1 MFDTSDMHEFVLTF
15 KDPNYNETAPPMTLK
30 HNGEDLHER
39 IQRLRRLPRPQLQE
53 QIEWISFEV
62 ISLSPNQID
71 MSDKCEKCPLHC
83 LLETFLDLKY
93 IDHREGD
100 LVELLMIKSRIDYTR
115 YQDGVVLDLLKKYNV
130 IKFYQWQLLNNK
142 ENAFLHETLEG
153 PQKDLILRNR
163 DNLDDLLQMVFVV
176 GALRTLKILTDL
188 IKELYGSR
196 YPILPT
202 AVEWSV
208 LVKDNC
214 KNKFYRC
221 FDYLLSR
228 TDIDINELDKNGE
241 TAFFI
246 ACRLNDSYMVNE
258 LLKRKPFIAAKN
270 QQDNYAIVD
279 LQPETLTNIFDA
291 CIISKPDHLIEDE
304 KAFKI
309 IKTFSLK
316 VLNLDNLIFMDL
328 RNFYPV
334 KNEEDRN
341 FNVLELIQCIGS
353 TKDLRLMLNHPVIG
367 TIIDLKWRK
376 LRFYVLF
383 RMIGAL
389 IPIILA
395 FFLRDFR
402 MSSGEMTFFMVCLGF
417 LIIFE
422 FISTILTILTQH
434 GSFMLGTMHICMYF
448 TLFMFF
454 ATSTCHDL
462 CPSVVG
468 IVWIFFGICINGIIS
483 IFNKSVAHYTIML
496 MYVAYNIM
504 KFLVFNSFLLLGL
517 IMSYASIFYDPNV
530 KPAGAKALDVIEEV
544 ESSGDGESLTEVE
557 TDTVPNYSFN
567 VKLTLFKTLVMLVG
581 EIWDNVDGSRS
592 FRIYLVY
599 AFLIFMLPIVAL
611 NLLNGLAVGNVK
623 DISSQAQYW
632 HRKVQCMVLYE
643 VETMLRKI
651 ESFARIPW
659 PEVNF
664 TSRLIRERHFVAINT
679 ANNCVFAMESLTL
692 HKKVGELSKDIIQPA
707 IKVIKR
713 RERSQKQKEISAIRK
728 GSTSF
733 CPHCFE
739 QLA

>member
-1 MFDTSDMHEFVLTF
+1 
-15 KDPNYNETAPPMTLK
+15 
-30 HNGEDLHER
+30 
-39 IQRLRRLPRPQLQE
+39 
-53 QIEWISFEV
+53 
-62 ISLSPNQID
+62 
-71 MSDKCEKCPLHC
+71 MSDKYGKCPLHY
-83 LLETFLDLKY
+83 LLEIFLEIKY
-93 IDHREGD
+93 VDRREGD
-100 LVELLMIKSRIDYTR
+100 LVELIMIKSRIDYQR
-115 YQDGVVLDLLKKYNV
+115 YQDGIVLDLLKKYNM

-142 ENAFLHETLEG
+142 ENAFMQATLEG
-153 PQKDLILRNR
+153 PQKDFILRNQ
-163 DNLDDLLQMVFVV
+163 DNLDDMLQMVFVV
-176 GALRTLKILTDL
+176 GALRTLKVLVGL
-188 IKELYGSR
+188 IKELYGAR

-208 LVKDNC
+208 LVKENC

-228 TDIDINELDKNGE
+228 PDIDINEPDKNGE

-270 QQDNYAIVD
+270 QQGSYAIVD
-279 LQPETLTNIFDA
+279 LQLETLSNIFDA
-291 CIISKPDHLIEDE
+291 CIISKPDHLIQDE

-334 KNEEDRN
+334 RNQGDRN

-376 LRFYVLF
+376 LRYYVLL
-383 RMIGAL
+383 RIVGAL

-402 MSSGEMTFFMVCLGF
+402 MSEGELTFFMICLGF

-422 FISTILTILTQH
+422 FISTILSILTEH
-434 GSFMLGTMHICMYF
+434 GNYYLGLMNICMYF

-454 ATSTCHDL
+454 ATSTCL
-462 CPSVVG
+462 TICPSVVG
-468 IVWIFFGICINGIIS
+468 IVWIFFGICVNGIIS
-483 IFNKSVAHYTIML
+483 VFNKSVAHYTIML
-496 MYVAYNIM
+496 MYVAFNIM

-517 IMSYASIFYDPNV
+517 IMSYASIFFDPTGDMATDGTDEYD
-530 KPAGAKALDVIEEV
+530 LDGSGNGTDEV
-544 ESSGDGESLTEVE
+544 EIELKDE
-557 TDTVPNYSFN
+557 DNAHNYYYN

-581 EIWDNVDGSRS
+581 EIWDNVDGSKS

-599 AFLIFMLPIVAL
+599 AFLIFMLPIVSL

-643 VETMLRKI
+643 VETMLRK
-651 ESFARIPW
+651 
-659 PEVNF
+659 
-664 TSRLIRERHFVAINT
+664 
-679 ANNCVFAMESLTL
+679 M
-692 HKKVGELSKDIIQPA
+692 
-707 IKVIKR
+707 
-713 RERSQKQKEISAIRK
+713 
-728 GSTSF
+728 
-733 CPHCFE
+733 
-739 QLA
+739 

>member
-1 MFDTSDMHEFVLTF
+1 MIT
-15 KDPNYNETAPPMTLK
+15 
-30 HNGEDLHER
+30 
-39 IQRLRRLPRPQLQE
+39 
-53 QIEWISFEV
+53 
-62 ISLSPNQID
+62 LSPNQID
-71 MSDKCEKCPLHC
+71 QSDKCGKCPLHY
-83 LLETFLDLKY
+83 LLEIFLDLKY
-93 IDHREGD
+93 IDRREGD
-100 LVELLMIKSRIDYTR
+100 LVELIMIKSRIDYQR
-115 YQDGVVLDLLKKYNV
+115 YQDGVVLELLKKYNV
-130 IKFYQWQLLNNK
+130 IKYYQWQLLNNK
-142 ENAFLHETLEG
+142 ENAFMHETLEG
-153 PQKDLILRNR
+153 SQKDLILRNQ

-176 GALRTLKILTDL
+176 GALRTLKVLIDL
-188 IKELYGSR
+188 IKELYGSKF
-196 YPILPT
+196 PILPT

-228 TDIDINELDKNGE
+228 PDIDINEPDKNGE

-270 QQDNYAIVD
+270 QQGSYAIVD
-279 LQPETLTNIFDA
+279 LQSETLTNIFDA
-291 CIISKPDHLIEDE
+291 CIISKPDHLIQDE

-316 VLNLDNLIFMDL
+316 VLSLENLIFMDL

-341 FNVLELIQCIGS
+341 FNVLELIQCIGK

-376 LRFYVLF
+376 LRYYVLL
-383 RMIGAL
+383 RIVGAL

-402 MSSGEMTFFMVCLGF
+402 MSATELTFFMICLGT

-434 GSFMLGTMHICMYF
+434 GSFVLGTMNICMYF

-454 ATSTCHDL
+454 ATSTCL
-462 CPSVVG
+462 VICPSVVG
-468 IVWIFFGICINGIIS
+468 IVWIFFGICVNGIIS
-483 IFNKSVAHYTIML
+483 VFNKSVAHYTIML

-504 KFLVFNSFLLLGL
+504 KFLIFNSFLLLGL
-517 IMSYASIFYDPNV
+517 IMSYASIFYDPN
-530 KPAGAKALDVIEEV
+530 AHSTATDGTEESDLDGSGNGTDEV
-544 ESSGDGESLTEVE
+544 AEAEDS
-557 TDTVPNYSFN
+557 VPNYSFN

-581 EIWDNVDGSRS
+581 EIMDNVDGSRS

-643 VETMLRKI
+643 VETMLRK
-651 ESFARIPW
+651 
-659 PEVNF
+659 V
-664 TSRLIRERHFVAINT
+664 
-679 ANNCVFAMESLTL
+679 
-692 HKKVGELSKDIIQPA
+692 
-707 IKVIKR
+707 
-713 RERSQKQKEISAIRK
+713 
-728 GSTSF
+728 
-733 CPHCFE
+733 
-739 QLA
+739 

>member
-1 MFDTSDMHEFVLTF
+1 MFPRSPDVSLEMSQTNSDLPFQLNAEH
-15 KDPNYNETAPPMTLK
+15 
-30 HNGEDLHER
+30 LHTR
-39 IQRLRRLPRPQLQE
+39 IQNLRNVPREKLPE
-53 QIEWISFEV
+53 QIEWISFET
-62 ISLSPNQID
+62 ITLTTNQID
-71 MSDKCEKCPLHC
+71 MSDKFGKCALHY
-83 LLETFLDLKY
+83 LLEFFLDFKY
-93 IDHREGD
+93 EDHREGD
-100 LVELLMIKSRIDYTR
+100 LVELIMIKSRIDYSR
-115 YQDGVVLDLLKKYNV
+115 YQDGIVLELLKKYNV

-142 ENAFLHETLEG
+142 ENAFLQETLEG

-176 GALRTLKILTDL
+176 GALRTLKVLVDL
-188 IKELYGSR
+188 IKNFYGAR

-214 KNKFYRC
+214 KSKFYRC

-228 TDIDINELDKNGE
+228 ADIDINEPDKNGE

-270 QQDNYAIVD
+270 PQGSYAIVD
-279 LQPETLTNIFDA
+279 LQLETLSNIFDA
-291 CIISKPDHLIEDE
+291 CIISKPDHLIQDE
-304 KAFKI
+304 RAFKI

-376 LRFYVLF
+376 LRYYVLL
-383 RMIGAL
+383 RILGAL

-402 MSSGEMTFFMVCLGF
+402 MSAAELTFFMVCLGF
-417 LIIFE
+417 LILFE
-422 FISTILTILTQH
+422 FISTILTILTDH
-434 GSFMLGTMHICMYF
+434 GSFYLGTMNICMYF

-454 ATSTCHDL
+454 ATSTCQAV

-468 IVWIFFGICINGIIS
+468 IVWIFTGICVNGIIS
-483 IFNKSVAHYTIML
+483 VFNKNVAHYTIML

-517 IMSYASIFYDPNV
+517 IMSYASIFYDPSM
-530 KPAGAKALDVIEEV
+530 ATEEEYAESDGNETADSFGEVQEQQQV
-544 ESSGDGESLTEVE
+544 EN
-557 TDTVPNYSFN
+557 NYSFN

-581 EIWDNVDGSRS
+581 EIWDNVDGTRS
-592 FRIYLVY
+592 FRVYLVY

-632 HRKVQCMVLYE
+632 HRKVQAMVLYE

-659 PEVNF
+659 PDVNF
-664 TSRLIRERHFVAINT
+664 TARLIRERHFVAINT
-679 ANNCVFAMESLTL
+679 TNGLVYSIETLTR
-692 HKKVGELSKDIIQPA
+692 HKKVGKLNKDIIQPS